1 MEDVIGALP
10 KKLENAK
17 EFKTKI
23 EEHFQGSSMA
33 NASMHAKYDGH
44 GSVRE
49 HILNLKDLEMPLP
62 EPYLV
67 DYIMLSLHAI
77 FDNFKINYNG
87 SDNKW
92 TLAELIAKCKMTENK
107 DFVNFVS
114 QDLGKKILVMKNLLE
129 SLLTTRKG
137 RVRSLMMLSRI
148 MLLKMGCRLKKVICA
163 WIETSI

>member
-107 DFVNFVS
+107 DFVNFVG
-114 QDLGKKILVMKNLLE
+114 QDLGKNPGHEKSARKSSHHKKGKGKKPYDALKNNAP
-129 SLLTTRKG
+129 KDG
-137 RVRSLMMLSRI
+137 M
-148 MLLKMGCRLKKVICA
+148 
-163 WIETSI
+163 

>member
-44 GSVRE
+44 GSVRG

-62 EPYLV
+62 KPYLV
-67 DYIMLSLHAI
+67 DYIM
-77 FDNFKINYNG
+77 
-87 SDNKW
+87 
-92 TLAELIAKCKMTENK
+92 
-107 DFVNFVS
+107 V
-114 QDLGKKILVMKNLLE
+114 
-129 SLLTTRKG
+129 
-137 RVRSLMMLSRI
+137 SLMLYLTISRLTI
-148 MLLKMGCRLKKVICA
+148 MGVI
-163 WIETSI
+163 TSGP